1 MPILTVNS
9 SITGLFSLYQP
20 SMFSGVPSCE
30 VVSYTLL
37 QNVAE
42 NRGKFCGQ
50 SDIGHPSL
58 AALVE
63 PF

>member
-1 MPILTVNS
+1 MPIMTVNTS
-9 SITGLFSLYQP
+9 KTGFFFLIIAFKLSD
-20 SMFSGVPSCE
+20 VPSCE

-42 NRGKFCGQ
+42 NRGNFCGQ

-63 PF
+63 QF